1 MTRVAD
7 PNRSQTPFGRVSV
20 PVSPKARVAQV
31 IPSLQVG
38 GLQKVVVRLVDHFQG
53 RMDHLVLTP
62 AGDGP
67 LRPRFGPGMEVI
79 ALAERP
85 GSPKLNALRMAR
97 IFRAW
102 RPDVVHTRNW
112 TCIDAVVGARLAGVR
127 IVIHGEHGREAGDPE
142 GRNALRRLIRRILN
156 PLITEF
162 VAVSRDLAHWLS
174 KDVGVPA
181 SKVTQIY
188 NGVDT
193 TAYSPGDKEEARR
206 ALGIPEGA
214 LVIGTVGRLDPVK
227 DHRGLLEAF
236 RRIAHHP
243 HAQLVIVGDGPGR
256 AVLERDRRA
265 LGLDGRV
272 LMLGERQ
279 DVAGILRALDVF
291 ALPSLGEGISNA
303 LLEAM
308 ASGLPVVA
316 TCVGG
321 NPELVDHDVTGMLV
335 SPRSADA
342 LAEAFARY
350 LSDPALLRKH
360 GEAGRRRAERDF
372 SLDRMFE
379 SYESL
384 YSRLL
389 AGISA

>member
-1 MTRVAD
+1 MTRVA
-7 PNRSQTPFGRVSV
+7 
-20 PVSPKARVAQV
+20 KARVAQV

-38 GLQKVVVRLVDHFQG
+38 GLQKVVVRLVDRFRG

-67 LRPRFGPGMEVI
+67 LRPRFGPGVDVI

-97 IFRAW
+97 VFRAW

-112 TCIDAVVGARLAGVR
+112 TCIDAVLGARLAGVPV
-127 IVIHGEHGREAGDPE
+127 VIHGEHGREAGDPE
-142 GRNALRRLIRRILN
+142 GRNALRRRVRRLLA
-156 PLITEF
+156 PLVTEF
-162 VAVSRDLAHWLS
+162 VAVSQDLARWLVE
-174 KDVGVPA
+174 DVGVPA
-181 SKVTQIY
+181 AKVTQIY

-193 TAYSPGDKEEARR
+193 EAFSPADKEAARR
-206 ALGIPEGA
+206 TLGIRDGA
-214 LVIGTVGRLDPVK
+214 VVIGTVGRLDPVK

-236 RRIAHHP
+236 GRIARHP
-243 HAQLVIVGDGPGR
+243 QAQLVVVGDGPCRAELEQVGR
-256 AVLERDRRA
+256 R

-279 DVAGILRALDVF
+279 DVARILRALDVF

-308 ASGLPVVA
+308 ASGLPVIA
-316 TCVGG
+316 TRVGG
-321 NPELVDHDVTGMLV
+321 NPELVDHGVTGTLV
-335 SPRSADA
+335 SPRSAEA
-342 LAEAFARY
+342 LAAAFDRY
-350 LSDPALLRKH
+350 LLDPALIRKH
-360 GEAGRRRAERDF
+360 GEAGRQRALRDF
-372 SLDRMFE
+372 SLDRMFGA
-379 SYESL
+379 YDSL

-389 AGISA
+389 ARAAA

>member
-1 MTRVAD
+1 MTRVA
-7 PNRSQTPFGRVSV
+7 
-20 PVSPKARVAQV
+20 KARVAQV

-38 GLQKVVVRLVDHFQG
+38 GLQKVVVRLVDRFRG

-67 LRPRFGPGMEVI
+67 LRPRFGPGVDVI

-97 IFRAW
+97 VFRAW

-112 TCIDAVVGARLAGVR
+112 TCIDAILGARLAGVPV
-127 IVIHGEHGREAGDPE
+127 VIHGEHGREAGDPE
-142 GRNALRRLIRRILN
+142 GRNGLRRRVRRLLA
-156 PLITEF
+156 PLVTEF
-162 VAVSRDLAHWLS
+162 VAVSRDLARWLVE
-174 KDVGVPA
+174 DVGVPPA
-181 SKVTQIY
+181 KVTQIY

-193 TAYSPGDKEEARR
+193 EAFSPADKEAARR
-206 ALGIPEGA
+206 TLGIRDGA
-214 LVIGTVGRLDPVK
+214 VVIGTVGRLDPVK

-236 RRIAHHP
+236 GRTARHP
-243 HAQLVIVGDGPGR
+243 HAQLVVVGDGPCRAELEQVGR
-256 AVLERDRRA
+256 R

-279 DVAGILRALDVF
+279 DVARILRALDVF
-291 ALPSLGEGISNA
+291 VLPSLGEGISNA

-308 ASGLPVVA
+308 ASGLPVIA
-316 TCVGG
+316 TRVGG

-335 SPRSADA
+335 SPRSAEA
-342 LAEAFARY
+342 LAAAFDRY
-350 LSDPALLRKH
+350 LSDPGLIRKH
-360 GEAGRRRAERDF
+360 GEAGRQRALHDF
-372 SLDRMFE
+372 SLERMFGA
-379 SYESL
+379 YDSL

-389 AGISA
+389 ARAAA

>member
-7 PNRSQTPFGRVSV
+7 PNRSLTPFRRGPV
-20 PVSPKARVAQV
+20 PVSPKARVVQV

-112 TCIDAVVGARLAGVR
+112 TCIDAVLGARLAGVR
-127 IVIHGEHGREAGDPE
+127 VVIHGEHGREAGDPE
-142 GRNALRRLIRRILN
+142 GRNALRRRIRRILA
-156 PLITEF
+156 PFITQF
-162 VAVSRDLAHWLS
+162 VAVSRDLARWLVE
-174 KDVGVPA
+174 DVSVPA
-181 SKVTQIY
+181 AKVTQIY

-193 TAYSPGDKEEARR
+193 DAFSPGGKEEARR
-206 ALGIPEGA
+206 ALEIRDSA

-236 RRIAHHP
+236 GRVARLP
-243 HAQLVIVGDGPGR
+243 HAQLVVVGDGPGR
-256 AVLERDRRA
+256 AELERGRQA

-272 LMLGERQ
+272 LILGERQ

-316 TCVGG
+316 TRVGG
-321 NPELVDHDVTGMLV
+321 NPELVDHDVTGILV
-335 SPRSADA
+335 SPRSVDA
-342 LAEAFARY
+342 LAEAFDRY
-350 LSDPALLRKH
+350 LSDPALIRKH
-360 GEAGRRRAERDF
+360 GEAGRLRAVRDF
-372 SLDRMFE
+372 SVDRMFE

-389 AGISA
+389 AGVSA

>member
-7 PNRSQTPFGRVSV
+7 RKRPPFSRARGAGAECA
-20 PVSPKARVAQV
+20 KARVAQV

-38 GLQKVVVRLVDHFQG
+38 GLQKVVVRLVGRFRG

-67 LRPRFGPGMEVI
+67 LRPRFGPGVEVI

-97 IFRAW
+97 IFRVW

-112 TCIDAVVGARLAGVR
+112 TCIDAVLGARLAGVPV
-127 IVIHGEHGREAGDPE
+127 VIHGEHGREADDPE
-142 GRNALRRLIRRILN
+142 GRNALRRHVRRL
-156 PLITEF
+156 LALLVTEF
-162 VAVSRDLAHWLS
+162 VAVSRDLARWLVE
-174 KDVGVPA
+174 DVGVPA
-181 SKVTQIY
+181 AKVTQIY
-188 NGVDT
+188 NGVD
-193 TAYSPGDKEEARR
+193 AEAFSPADKEAARR
-206 ALGIPEGA
+206 ALGIRDGA

-236 RRIAHHP
+236 GRIAHHP
-243 HAQLVIVGDGPGR
+243 HAQLVIVGDGPRR
-256 AVLERDRRA
+256 AALERDRGA

-316 TCVGG
+316 TRVGG

-350 LSDPALLRKH
+350 LSDPALIRKH
-360 GEAGRRRAERDF
+360 GEAGRCRAVRDF

-389 AGISA
+389 AGVSA